1 MGRRSAAVM
10 TSGIAVAVLA
20 VALGG
25 CASSGSSGSASGSA
39 SGGAGKNYTI
49 AMLAA
54 SAQNGYNQAVY
65 TGVKKEAAKLDPN
78 ITVKLFDG
86 NFNSQTQLSQLQ
98 DVTSNSQYAGVVV
111 VPNDGPTLA
120 GAFPTVNQTPVVAVL
135 NPIGPKAND
144 MQPQEPGVIST
155 VAVSPAAAAKKQ
167 AEGVVTYCAKL
178 NPCRVAI
185 LVGNLSTTLDVDRR
199 NAYESVLNKHP
210 NIKVVSVLQ
219 GKYDKETSLTAVSD
233 MLQANPHVNVILS
246 NADQQTEGAQIA
258 LQNAGINPK
267 SVYLTGAGGTV
278 EAVKMVREGIWKAD
292 YINFPVSM
300 GKAAMDQL
308 YNKLTGKKVS
318 AWVNADK
325 VGTTQAYADK
335 ATLAKTPNFTGEW
348 TG

>member
-1 MGRRSAAVM
+1 MGKRSATVM
-10 TSGIAVAVLA
+10 TSGIAAAALA
-20 VALGG
+20 AALGG
-25 CASSGSSGSASGSA
+25 CSSAGSSSPAGAPASGA
-39 SGGAGKNYTI
+39 SGKSYTI

-65 TGVKKEAAKLDPN
+65 TGVKEEAAKLDPH

-98 DVTSNSQYAGVVV
+98 DVTSNSQYAGVVT

-135 NPIGPKAND
+135 NPIGPNAND
-144 MQPQEPGVIST
+144 MQPQEPGVVST
-155 VAVSPAAAAKKQ
+155 VAVSPAAAAEKQ
-167 AEGVVTYCAKL
+167 AEGVVSYCAKI

-199 NAYESVLNKHP
+199 NAYESVLAKHS
-210 NIKVVSVLQ
+210 NIKVISVLQ
-219 GKYDKETSLTAVSD
+219 GQYDKETSLTAVSD
-233 MLQANPHVNVILS
+233 MLQANPHVNAILS

-292 YINFPVSM
+292 YVNFPVSM
-300 GKAAMDQL
+300 GKAAMEQL
-308 YNKLTGKKVS
+308 YNKLTGKHVT
-318 AWVNADK
+318 AWVNADT
-325 VGTTQAYADK
+325 VGATQAYADK
-335 ATLAKTPNFTGEW
+335 ATLAKTPGFTGEW